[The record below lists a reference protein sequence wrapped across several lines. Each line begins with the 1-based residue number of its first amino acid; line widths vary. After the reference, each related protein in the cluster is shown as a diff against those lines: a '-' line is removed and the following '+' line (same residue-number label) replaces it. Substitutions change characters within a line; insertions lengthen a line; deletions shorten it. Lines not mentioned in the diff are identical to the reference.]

1 MYSPKGL
8 TNLGHSKNGL
18 DYLNEKKKQVG
29 YLARNVVPCLLF
41 ERWLE
46 VWKFNFIISD
56 TIKNFPLKTISQ
68 SNFANLGYFLKE
80 MLQFYTQKLW

>member
-1 MYSPKGL
+1 MA
-8 TNLGHSKNGL
+8 TNVLILK
-18 DYLNEKKKQVG
+18 VG

>member
-1 MYSPKGL
+1 MDK
-8 TNLGHSKNGL
+8 TNVLILK
-18 DYLNEKKKQVG
+18 VG